1 VLELALRIR
10 GPGAAILNARQDRAV
25 ARYHFN
31 IRNGH
36 GFTADD
42 EGTDLPSDDSAREQ
56 AVKGARSLLSA
67 ELLEGTLDLNGQI
80 EVTAEERGAVMTV
93 RFAEAV
99 EVKAADG
106 AALANQ

>member
-1 VLELALRIR
+1 VE
-10 GPGAAILNARQDRAV
+10 RAV

-42 EGTDLPSDDSAREQ
+42 EGTDLASDDEARLHAIE
-56 AVKGARSLLSA
+56 GARSLISA
-67 ELLEGTLDLNGQI
+67 EVLQGTLDLTGQI
-80 EVTAEERGAVMTV
+80 EITDGARAAIMTV

-99 EVKAADG
+99 EIRAADPSAG
-106 AALANQ
+106 AGR